1 MSAKMVQIGARI
13 PQEDAEFISQLKV
26 NGATTPSDK
35 VRAIIAEARRRQQG
49 AQDYQAGLNMMNELL
64 GPVITHVRQLEL
76 KQQVHSELVSRTL
89 EWLPEVLAFAV
100 SSTSGL
106 QDDKDVNALGHFEQ
120 SLADRVFR
128 LMESILQMG
137 VTQRCPCYDRR
148 TILDR
153 IDPILDLTRVIN
165 QTRNTATE
173 E

>member
-1 MSAKMVQIGARI
+1 MVQIGARI

>member
-1 MSAKMVQIGARI
+1 MNSKMVQIGARI
-13 PQEDAEFISQLKV
+13 PQEDAEFISQL
-26 NGATTPSDK
+26 NISGATTPSDK
-35 VRAIIAEARRRQQG
+35 VRAIIADARRRKQG

-64 GPVITHVRQLEL
+64 GPVITQVRQLEL

-89 EWLPEVLAFAV
+89 EWLPEILAFAV
-100 SSTSGL
+100 SNSSKL
-106 QDDKDVNALGHFEQ
+106 QEDNGTRALGRFEQ

-165 QTRNTATE
+165 QTQITATE